1 MPKVEALRLAPFDVS
16 NDDSNDVFISF
27 RFDESHAEAKA
38 LKTALEAQQLR
49 VYLAGELPGEL
60 LDEVIFKAL
69 DSCRL
74 AVLLASETYVLPLI
88 AC

>member
-1 MPKVEALRLAPFDVS
+1 MRVK
-16 NDDSNDVFISF
+16 SNDVFISF
-27 RFDESHAEAKA
+27 RVDESLAEAKA

-49 VYLAGELPGEL
+49 VYLAGDLAGEL
-60 LDEVIFKAL
+60 LDDVIFKAL

-74 AVLLASETYVLPLI
+74 AVILASETYVLPLS